1 MPIGFNVTRY
11 ARNAENL
18 CTCMCHTRARS
29 DPQGTEMGR
38 SRDDWNDWT
47 SGHHIVETPLFVFNQ
62 CGDISRGRII
72 S

>member
-1 MPIGFNVTRY
+1 MQRTSAVVCATQERGAIPRV
-11 ARNAENL
+11 A
-18 CTCMCHTRARS
+18 
-29 DPQGTEMGR
+29 TEMGR